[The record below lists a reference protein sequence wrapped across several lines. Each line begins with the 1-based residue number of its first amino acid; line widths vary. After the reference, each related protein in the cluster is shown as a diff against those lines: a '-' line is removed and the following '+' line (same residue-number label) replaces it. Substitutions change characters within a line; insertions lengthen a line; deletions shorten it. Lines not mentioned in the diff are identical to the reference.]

1 MTDVPHRFLS
11 TLAALLLAV
20 LTVVA
25 CSPEQQDAPADAP
38 RWNILFVFADD
49 WGRYAGAYADI
60 DARPGIN
67 GILHTPNIDR
77 VAREG
82 AVFRHA
88 FASAPSCT
96 PSRSALMSGRHFFN
110 TGRGAILKT
119 AVWDGS
125 VPSYPFALR
134 DAGYRIGK
142 SYKVWRPGHP
152 ADAPFGGQE
161 YAYQGFSERNVKF
174 SHYVSR
180 RMKEGIGLTEASAEV
195 LDGVRGNFAD
205 FLDDVDEDESWHY
218 LFGPSNT
225 HRTWTEGSAQTLWS
239 IDPSALQGQM
249 PAYLPDVADIRQDV
263 ADYLGEVQALDA
275 YVGVLIDELESRGQ
289 LDRTL
294 IVLSGDHGM
303 PGFPHGKATLY
314 DGGTGVALI
323 VRVPGGT
330 PGRVVDDFVSLVD
343 IAPTLIEI
351 AGAPPLDGAD
361 GRSLLPHLLSKDSGQ
376 IEAERTQVI
385 TGRERHFVS
394 ARPGLLPYP
403 QRALRTE
410 DYLYIRN
417 FAPDRWPM
425 GSPQGVADGPRFA
438 DFDGSP
444 TKDWILKHKDDP
456 AGQVYYRRE
465 LLHRPS
471 EELYDLVSDPDQ
483 IRNLAANPDYAAIL
497 KSLAER
503 LIKELELAGDPRLQG
518 DGLHFEKP
526 PFTDTVIDRRKR
538 EEK

>member
-1 MTDVPHRFLS
+1 MIV
-11 TLAALLLAV
+11 A
-20 LTVVA
+20 VA
-25 CSPEQQDAPADAP
+25 CSPLQKQAPP
-38 RWNILFVFADD
+38 EPLRWNILFVFADD

-67 GILHTPNIDR
+67 AILHTPNIDR

-142 SYKVWRPGHP
+142 SYKIWRPGHP

-161 YAYQGFSERNVKF
+161 YAYQEFSERNAKF
-174 SHYVSR
+174 SRYVSR
-180 RMKEGIGLTEASAEV
+180 RMKEGIGLAEASAEV

-205 FLDDVDEDESWHY
+205 FLDDVGEDESWHY

-225 HRTWTEGSAQTLWS
+225 HRAWIEGSAQALWS
-239 IDPSALQGQM
+239 IDPSELQGRM
-249 PAYLPDVADIRQDV
+249 PAYLPDVADVRQDI

-294 IVLSGDHGM
+294 IILSGDHGL

-314 DGGTGVALI
+314 DGGTGVAMI

-330 PGRVVDDFVSLVD
+330 PGRVVDDFVSLPD
-343 IAPTLIEI
+343 IAPTLLEI
-351 AGAPPLDGAD
+351 AGAPLLDGAD
-361 GRSLLPHLLSKDSGQ
+361 GRSILPHLLSSNSGQ
-376 IEAERTQVI
+376 IEADRSWVV
-385 TGRERHFVS
+385 TGRERHYVE
-394 ARPGLLPYP
+394 ARDGLLPYP
-403 QRALRTE
+403 QRALRT
-410 DYLYIRN
+410 DQYLYIRN
-417 FAPDRWPM
+417 YAPDRWPM
-425 GSPQGVADGPRFA
+425 GSPEGVDGGPPFA
-438 DFDGSP
+438 DFDGGP
-444 TKDWILKHKDDP
+444 TKTWLIEHGQDP
-456 AGQVYYRRE
+456 AWEVFFRRE
-465 LLHRPS
+465 LMHRPA
-471 EELYDLVSDPDQ
+471 EELYDVNEDPDQ
-483 IRNLAANPDYAAIL
+483 IVNLAGDPAYDSIRKTL
-497 KSLAER
+497 STR
-503 LIKELELAGDPRLQG
+503 LFEALEAAGDPRLQG
-518 DGLHFEKP
+518 DGLHFERSP
-526 PFTDTVIDRRKR
+526 YTDPVTKR
-538 EEK
+538 

>member
-1 MTDVPHRFLS
+1 MPHRILS
-11 TLAALLLAV
+11 ARVALLLAA

-25 CSPEQQDAPADAP
+25 CSPEQPDASADAP

-67 GILHTPNIDR
+67 AILHTPNIDR

-82 AVFRHA
+82 TVFRHA

-110 TGRGAILKT
+110 TGHGAILVT

-134 DAGYRIGK
+134 EAGYRIGK
-142 SYKVWRPGHP
+142 SYKIWRPGHP
-152 ADAPFGGQE
+152 ADAPFGGQD
-161 YAYQGFSERNVKF
+161 YAYQEFSERNAKF
-174 SHYVSR
+174 SRYVSG
-180 RMKEGIGLTEASAEV
+180 RMKEGIGLAEASAEV
-195 LDGVRGNFAD
+195 LDGVRRNFAD
-205 FLDDVDEDESWHY
+205 FLDDVGDDESWHY

-225 HRTWTEGSAQTLWS
+225 HRTWIEGSAQALWN
-239 IDPSALQGQM
+239 IDPSELQGRM

-275 YVGVLIDELESRGQ
+275 YVGVLIDELEARGQ

-330 PGRVVDDFVSLVD
+330 PGRVVDDFVSLAD
-343 IAPTLIEI
+343 IAPTLLEI

-361 GRSLLPHLLSKDSGQ
+361 GRSILPHLLSSDSGQ
-376 IEAERTQVI
+376 IDADRSWVV
-385 TGRERHFVS
+385 TGRERHYVE
-394 ARPGLLPYP
+394 ARDGLLPYP
-403 QRALRTE
+403 QRALRT
-410 DYLYIRN
+410 DQYLYIRN
-417 FAPDRWPM
+417 YAPDRWPM
-425 GSPQGVADGPRFA
+425 GSPEGVDGGPPFA
-438 DFDGSP
+438 DFDGGP
-444 TKDWILKHKDDP
+444 TKTWLIEHAQDTAWKGFFH
-456 AGQVYYRRE
+456 RE
-465 LLHRPS
+465 LMHRPA
-471 EELYDLVSDPDQ
+471 EELYDVNEDPDQ
-483 IRNLAANPDYAAIL
+483 IVNLAGDPAYESIRETL
-497 KSLAER
+497 STR
-503 LIKELELAGDPRLQG
+503 LFEALEAAGDPRLQG
-518 DGLHFEKP
+518 DGLHFERP
-526 PFTDTVIDRRKR
+526 PFTDPVTTR
-538 EEK
+538 